1 MDSKAQKRIIRAV
14 ITAFILAGYGVSIYL
29 WVARGTQVSVYLWAA
44 IFFLLGYYFH
54 DDGFTFTTP
63 AFEISTEDDEDNT
76 D

>member
-1 MDSKAQKRIIRAV
+1 MDSKTQKRIIRAI
-14 ITAFILAGYGVSIYL
+14 ITAFILAGYGVSIYM
-29 WVARGTQVSVYLWAA
+29 WIVTGTQVSIYLWGA

-63 AFEISTEDDEDNT
+63 AFEISTEEEDNT